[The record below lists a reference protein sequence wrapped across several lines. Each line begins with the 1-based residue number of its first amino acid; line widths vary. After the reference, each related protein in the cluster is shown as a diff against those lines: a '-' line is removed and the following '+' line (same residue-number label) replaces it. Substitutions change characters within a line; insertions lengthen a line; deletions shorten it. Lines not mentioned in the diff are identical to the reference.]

1 MNKTTHN
8 HAVNTESID
17 IFVEVVDAQSFS
29 RAANRLGMPATTVS
43 AKIARLEER
52 LGVTLIQRTTRQLR
66 VTPAGRRYYERC
78 VRALAEIAEGER
90 ELADVVEEPRGLLR
104 ITAPADLAQALL
116 TPVVERFLDAY
127 PKVSVDLKITNR
139 VVDLISEE
147 VDLAL
152 RVGPLKDST
161 LVVRKFKSGRLN
173 LWAAKSYLQRFGL
186 PRTRSDLSKHTLLR
200 LSRLQPGFTLKS
212 PAGETINLESP
223 SRIATDDFS
232 NLKALIQRGRGIG
245 VLPDFMGEE
254 SGSAG
259 SLVKVLSNYRSDI
272 VSIYFAYPTQRFV
285 PKTVQAFIAVATGDP
300 RQT

>member
-1 MNKTTHN
+1 M
-8 HAVNTESID
+8 NTESID
-17 IFVEVVDAQSFS
+17 VFVEVVDAQSFS
-29 RAANRLGMPATTVS
+29 RAASRLGMPATTVS

-66 VTPAGRRYYERC
+66 VTQAGRRYYERC

-90 ELADVVEEPRGLLR
+90 ELANVVEEPTGLLR

-127 PKVSVDLKITNR
+127 PKVVVDLKITNR
-139 VVDLISEE
+139 VVDLITEE

-161 LVVRKFKSGRLN
+161 LVVRRFKSGRLN
-173 LWAAKSYLQRFGL
+173 LWAAKSYVQRAGL
-186 PRTRSDLSKHTLLR
+186 PRTRNDLSKHTLIR
-200 LSRLQPGFTLKS
+200 LSTLQPGVTLKS
-212 PAGETINLESP
+212 PAGETISLESP
-223 SRIATDDFS
+223 GRIATDDFS

-245 VLPDFMGEE
+245 ILPDFMGEE
-254 SGSAG
+254 PGSGG
-259 SLVKVLSNYRSDI
+259 SLVKVLPNYRSDV
-272 VSIYFAYPTQRFV
+272 VSIYFAYPAQRFV